1 MPIKQNWWSP
11 WHWIFLTCIFLHH
24 PNPKLKRHFENLKYF
39 LSVVQDLT
47 FLSCALTSI
56 FDWQDILNISK
67 YPQYINSK
75 AKNFQKLSLAQKT
88 TFPDMHLSVQKMQ
101 RFLRSETRGPHH
113 FPIRWLLRS
122 ISLWSHS
129 GSAVSMQLSCCLV
142 YLGNVSV
149 GHLWSYH
156 KQVSGNVCFLHQNYM
171 KNNTIEKKSW
181 ISAGCRDCKDHL
193 ITDLF
198 HVT

>member
-1 MPIKQNWWSP
+1 M
-11 WHWIFLTCIFLHH
+11 HH
-24 PNPKLKRHFENLKYF
+24 PNPKLKRHFGHLKYF
-39 LSVVQDLT
+39 FESKIDKP

-67 YPQYINSK
+67 YQSNSK
-75 AKNFQKLSLAQKT
+75 AKKSSKKRRQKT
-88 TFPDMHLSVQKMQ
+88 TFPDMHLCVQKMP
-101 RFLRSETRGPHH
+101 RFLKSETSGPHH

-156 KQVSGNVCFLHQNYM
+156 KKQVSGNVSFLFKNY
-171 KNNTIEKKSW
+171 
-181 ISAGCRDCKDHL
+181 
-193 ITDLF
+193 
-198 HVT
+198 